1 MHYYRAEIRNL
12 FMLTE
17 KSKVKSYLGISDE
30 SFDDLLD
37 DLCAGVSQFIV
48 TYCDRDILTI
58 PSPIEPD
65 AEQGFYEEYFD
76 GDADEELMLR
86 NYPIRTLL
94 KVEYNSRTQ
103 DDPLWVELEASRY
116 VIYWQGGIVHL
127 YGKFPVGLRQN
138 IKVTYNGGFD
148 EAPADIA
155 MVATEIVAKLFE
167 KRKAQG
173 KSSEGLGGARIDW
186 VNELTKEQKII
197 LDNYAHFPL

>member
-1 MHYYRAEIRNL
+1 
-12 FMLTE
+12 MLTE
-17 KSKVKSYLGISDE
+17 KSKVKNYLGISDE
-30 SFDDLLD
+30 SHDDLFD
-37 DLCAGVSQFIV
+37 DLCAGISQFIV

-58 PSPIEPD
+58 PAPTEPD
-65 AEQGFYEEYFD
+65 AEQAFYEEYFD
-76 GDADEELMLR
+76 SDANEELMLR
-86 NYPIRTLL
+86 NYPVRTLL

-103 DDPLWVELEASRY
+103 DDPLWVELEPSRY

-155 MVATEIVAKLFE
+155 MVATELVAKLFE

-173 KSSEGLGGARIDW
+173 KSSESLGGARIDW
-186 VNELTKEQKII
+186 INELTKEQKII